1 MNVIFVIVEGDGAKE
16 GDDSVNQL
24 KTYPAEKKATSNVHE
39 IILNT
44 NTKFSLMSTFDVGA
58 LIEVGGLTNQMV
70 WIKEAIRVA
79 GSRVKGYYGF
89 GRSYGLLWVKFTVGK
104 GLQEEY
110 EWPFSSGL
118 VMGTRVWNRERIR
131 ARSIVRKMWI
141 KKFLCQR
148 PQLEGSG
155 FSLCV
160 CALGLFTYV
169 KVAQVMMEI
178 VVFKYTRHSQIIIH
192 FTEMAKQ
199 KIVVK
204 VTMNNEKKIRK
215 ALKIAVSLSGVES
228 ASFVGSDKTQI
239 AVTGE
244 HVDSVELATLLR
256 KGVGYTEL
264 LSVGPVEE
272 KKPAAAKETNP
283 TVAPLDFTVNP
294 YQYYYG
300 SYGMPYYAY

>member
-1 MNVIFVIVEGDGAKE
+1 
-16 GDDSVNQL
+16 
-24 KTYPAEKKATSNVHE
+24 
-39 IILNT
+39 
-44 NTKFSLMSTFDVGA
+44 
-58 LIEVGGLTNQMV
+58 
-70 WIKEAIRVA
+70 
-79 GSRVKGYYGF
+79 
-89 GRSYGLLWVKFTVGK
+89 
-104 GLQEEY
+104 
-110 EWPFSSGL
+110 
-118 VMGTRVWNRERIR
+118 
-131 ARSIVRKMWI
+131 
-141 KKFLCQR
+141 
-148 PQLEGSG
+148 
-155 FSLCV
+155 
-160 CALGLFTYV
+160 
-169 KVAQVMMEI
+169 
-178 VVFKYTRHSQIIIH
+178 
-192 FTEMAKQ
+192 MAKQ